1 MNRSKVLNRT
11 WTFIGTERLTGVAE
25 ISFAPFVLNRN
36 AGRRTDID
44 EFREPGVEEAADEDL
59 GVLREPEREKV
70 MGNCEAP

>member
-1 MNRSKVLNRT
+1 MKRSKVLNRT
-11 WTFIGTERLTGVAE
+11 GTFVGAERLTAVAE

-44 EFREPGVEEAADEDL
+44 EFREPGVGEAADGDL

-70 MGNCEAP
+70 MESCEAP